1 MLKET
6 RVIIDP
12 PSPKRAPTM
21 RGRNLMELWQARCV
35 QGYIAAHLHSKIR
48 TGDLARVTQ
57 FKRSKFNRIFKASFA
72 CTPCQYVKRMRV
84 ARAQNLMIISSSPLS
99 QIALECGFS
108 DQAHFSNCFRSVVR
122 ERPAA
127 WRAQRCVSSEASEMA
142 KPKSGGSY
150 QPAALPVIECS
161 AQRRVGIVGTTHALA
176 RRPLWNA
183 MS

>member
-1 MLKET
+1 MLNES
-6 RVIIDP
+6 RSIIDP
-12 PSPKRAPTM
+12 PPPKRALTT
-21 RGRNLMELWQARCV
+21 RGRDFMELWQARCV

-57 FKRSKFNRIFKASFA
+57 FKRSKFNRIFKASFG

-99 QIALECGFS
+99 QIALECGFA
-108 DQAHFSNCFRSVVR
+108 DQAHFSNCFRRVVG

-127 WRAQRCVSSEASEMA
+127 WRAQRCVSSEAWQMA

-150 QPAALPVIECS
+150 QPAALPS
-161 AQRRVGIVGTTHALA
+161 VGAVGYAAHHRGFA
-176 RRPLWNA
+176 RQA
-183 MS
+183 AT

>member
-1 MLKET
+1 MLNES
-6 RVIIDP
+6 RSLIDP
-12 PSPKRAPTM
+12 PSPKRALTT
-21 RGRNLMELWQARCV
+21 RGRDFMELWQARCV

-99 QIALECGFS
+99 QIALECGFA
-108 DQAHFSNCFRSVVR
+108 DQAHFSNCFRSVVG

-127 WRAQRCVSSEASEMA
+127 WRAQRCASSEASAMA

-150 QPAALPVIECS
+150 QPAASPVIECS
-161 AQRRVGIVGTTHALA
+161 AQRRVGIDGTTHALA